1 MPLGTIL
8 QAFMVEWDHQKS
20 YTIKYFAIKHVFL
33 FYYYTYDMEEK
44 DKIYR
49 FQSLLDESD
58 GSLETIGS
66 AMGLMSN
73 PTQKT

>member
-1 MPLGTIL
+1 
-8 QAFMVEWDHQKS
+8 
-20 YTIKYFAIKHVFL
+20 
-33 FYYYTYDMEEK
+33 MEEK

-73 PTQKT
+73 PTQKHRMRRAPADVTQYKTHSI

>member
-1 MPLGTIL
+1 M
-8 QAFMVEWDHQKS
+8 
-20 YTIKYFAIKHVFL
+20 KYFAIKHVVL
-33 FYYYTYDMEEK
+33 FYSYNHDMEEK
-44 DKIYR
+44 YKNYR

-66 AMGLMSN
+66 AMGLMSK